1 MIEKNLI
8 EAELINVEELESRVV
23 PSGSLPIDEL

>member
-1 MIEKNLI
+1 MIDNILT
-8 EAELINVEELESRVV
+8 EAELINVEELENRVA